1 MFDQDRIEIMYD
13 ETVLPDSEE
22 RCRCILELESPVG
35 EAIVMLQDTGQEEGV
50 QTFATDA

>member
-35 EAIVMLQDTGQEEGV
+35 EAIVTLEDNEQGKDV